1 MASEYT
7 DVMENSLPPEVV
19 QAIRHGGGGIQ
30 LYDTF
35 QELQNPTVHATTNN
49 PLELFLQTLLPW
61 NPVPNA
67 PALNAEGNNWFNN
80 LVDFLGNYLPD
91 DEAENQEE
99 EQH

>member
-61 NPVPNA
+61 N
-67 PALNAEGNNWFNN
+67 AEGNNWFNN